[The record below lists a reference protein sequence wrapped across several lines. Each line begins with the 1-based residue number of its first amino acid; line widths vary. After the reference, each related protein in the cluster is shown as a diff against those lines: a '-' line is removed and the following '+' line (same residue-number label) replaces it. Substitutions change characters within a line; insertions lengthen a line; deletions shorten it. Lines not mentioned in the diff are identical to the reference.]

1 MELRGSSVLLT
12 GATGGIGHAIAR
24 HLHGAGAS
32 LLLTGRRTDVLEPLA
47 AEVGGRATAVDL
59 ADRAA
64 VDRLLEEAG
73 DVDILVANAA
83 LPASGDILDFT
94 PEQIDRALDVNL
106 RAPMM
111 MARVLGERM
120 AARGRGHIVLIS
132 SLSGKSGQPGS
143 AIYSATKFGLRG
155 FGQGLRGDLG
165 PRGVGVSTVFPGF
178 IRDAGMFHESGTKLP
193 KGVGHL
199 DARPGRRRRRQGDH
213 RRQGRGRRRP
223 GQHARRH
230 GLRADRA
237 GDLGALR
244 QAHGRRQDRQ
254 ARSPAGRPTSAE
266 ERHGARRGAFSAE
279 RLLAHAPSPRPAE
292 R

>member
-24 HLHGAGAS
+24 HLHGQGAS

-64 VDRLLEEAG
+64 VQRLLDEAG

-106 RAPMM
+106 RAPIMM
-111 MARVLGERM
+111 SRILGERM

-132 SLSGKSGQPGS
+132 SLSGKSGQAGS

-155 FGQGLRGDLG
+155 LGQGLRGDLG

-193 KGVGHL
+193 KGVGTSTP
-199 DARPGRRRRRQGDH
+199 DDVA
-213 RRQGRGRRRP
+213 
-223 GQHARRH
+223 AAVVKAIT
-230 GLRADRA
+230 ADKGEVDVAPVSIRA
-237 GDLGALR
+237 GTVFAQLA
-244 QAHGRRQDRQ
+244 
-254 ARSPAGRPTSAE
+254 PATSA
-266 ERHGARRGAFSAE
+266 RVAKRMGAEKIAKE
-279 RLLAHAPSPRPAE
+279 LASGQADKR
-292 R
+292 